1 VYEYRGKVTRVVD
14 GDTVDCILDLG
25 FNIHHSCRVRL
36 LGIDT
41 PESRTRDR
49 EEKARG
55 LLSKQALKDLL
66 TEKDFVIKTHKKK
79 AKGKFGRVLG
89 ELWIAEK
96 NINKEMIELGYAVE
110 YYGQS
115 KEDIKDAHQK
125 NKQLLIERGLYEEKK
140 ST

>member
-1 VYEYRGKVTRVVD
+1 MYEYRGKVTRVVD

-66 TEKDFVIKTHKKK
+66 TDKDFVIKTHKKK

-115 KEDIKDAHQK
+115 KEDIKEVHQK

-140 ST
+140 SA

>member
-41 PESRTRDR
+41 PESRTRDH

-66 TEKDFVIKTHKKK
+66 TDKDFVIKTHKKK

>member
-140 ST
+140 SA

>member
-1 VYEYRGKVTRVVD
+1 MYEYKGKITRVVD
-14 GDTVDCILDLG
+14 GDTVDCTLNLG

-66 TEKDFVIKTHKKK
+66 TDKDFVIKTHKKN

-89 ELWIAEK
+89 EIWIEEK

-115 KEDIKDAHQK
+115 KEDIKEAHRK

>member
-1 VYEYRGKVTRVVD
+1 MYEYKGKITRVVD
-14 GDTVDCILDLG
+14 GDTVDCTLNLG

-66 TEKDFVIKTHKKK
+66 TDKDFVIKTHKKN

-89 ELWIAEK
+89 EIWIEEK

-115 KEDIKDAHQK
+115 KEDIKEAHRK

-140 ST
+140 SA

>member
-1 VYEYRGKVTRVVD
+1 VYEYKGKITRVVD
-14 GDTVDCILDLG
+14 GDTVDCTLNLG

-55 LLSKQALKDLL
+55 LLSKQTLKDLL
-66 TEKDFVIKTHKKK
+66 TDKDFVIKTHKKN

-89 ELWIAEK
+89 EIWIEEK

-115 KEDIKDAHQK
+115 KEDIKEAHRK

>member
-89 ELWIAEK
+89 ELWMEEK

-140 ST
+140 SA

>member
-1 VYEYRGKVTRVVD
+1 MYEYRGKVTRVVD
-14 GDTVDCILDLG
+14 GATVDCILDLG

-66 TEKDFVIKTHKKK
+66 TDKDFVIKTHKKK

>member
-55 LLSKQALKDLL
+55 LLSKQALEDLL
-66 TEKDFVIKTHKKK
+66 TDKDFVIKTHKKK

>member
-1 VYEYRGKVTRVVD
+1 MYEYRGKVTRVVD

-66 TEKDFVIKTHKKK
+66 TDKDFVIKTHKKK

-89 ELWIAEK
+89 ELWMEEK

>member
-1 VYEYRGKVTRVVD
+1 
-14 GDTVDCILDLG
+14 
-25 FNIHHSCRVRL
+25 

-55 LLSKQALKDLL
+55 LLSKQFLKDLL
-66 TEKDFVIKTHKKK
+66 TDKDFVIKTYKKN

-89 ELWIAEK
+89 EIWIEEK
-96 NINKEMIELGYAVE
+96 NVNKEMIELGYAVE

-115 KEDIKDAHQK
+115 KEAVKEAHQK

>member
-1 VYEYRGKVTRVVD
+1 MYEYRGKVTRVVD
-14 GDTVDCILDLG
+14 GATVDCILDLG

-41 PESRTRDR
+41 PESLTRDR

-66 TEKDFVIKTHKKK
+66 TDKDFVIKTHKKK

>member
-1 VYEYRGKVTRVVD
+1 MYEYRGKVTRVGD
-14 GDTVDCILDLG
+14 GDTVDSILDLG
-25 FNIHHSCRVRL
+25 VNIHHSCRVRL

-66 TEKDFVIKTHKKK
+66 SDKDFVIKTHKKK